1 MYIYLASSWRNEQQ
15 ASMVA
20 FLRENGHEVYDFK
33 NPAPGD
39 TGFSWRQCVTSPEA
53 LKDPRAFRDTVLTSE
68 AAEAGFRKDMTALR
82 ECDACVLLLPCGRSA
97 HLELGWACGAKKPAA
112 VLLDNPMSEPE
123 LMYKMLSGWQD
134 STGWPAWGSGSAIC
148 VDRAEVIAF
157 LEKVRLDQLWP
168 LRESTTPR
176 FRAGDVVDLRIF
188 DEYPLLGKRMMTIAE
203 VSPNHGGE
211 RLHRY
216 WGRDSQGIAH
226 GVYEHEIALPSGR
239 VL

>member
-39 TGFSWRQCVTSPEA
+39 TGFSWRQCAPSPEA

-123 LMYKMLSGWQD
+123 LMYKMLSPSPPCQSSEGAP
-134 STGWPAWGSGSAIC
+134 TIC
-148 VDRAEVIAF
+148 VDRADVIAF
-157 LEKVRLDQLWP
+157 LESVRLRQEAP
-168 LRESTTPR
+168 LRSSSTPR
-176 FRAGDVVDLRIF
+176 FRVGDVVDLKALDDSPF
-188 DEYPLLGKRMMTIAE
+188 GGHVMTIAE
-203 VSPNHGGE
+203 VSPNHAGE
-211 RLHRY
+211 HMHRY
-216 WGRDSQGIAH
+216 WGRDRSGEAH
-226 GVYEHEIALPSGR
+226 GAYEHQIAEMLPARSKP
-239 VL
+239 